1 MDRFWERADRAT
13 MEARRMKGTT
23 VANEAKQ
30 KAMRDAIEV
39 LIKRHDKQADED
51 NPIGPGEFGRM
62 TCGCRD
68 CVALKAVLAETQ
80 P

>member
-1 MDRFWERADRAT
+1 MDRFWKRADRASAS
-13 MEARRMKGTT
+13 MSRMKK
-23 VANEAKQ
+23 ANS
-30 KAMRDAIEV
+30 AMRDAIEV

-68 CVALKAVLAETQ
+68 CVALKAVLAEAQ